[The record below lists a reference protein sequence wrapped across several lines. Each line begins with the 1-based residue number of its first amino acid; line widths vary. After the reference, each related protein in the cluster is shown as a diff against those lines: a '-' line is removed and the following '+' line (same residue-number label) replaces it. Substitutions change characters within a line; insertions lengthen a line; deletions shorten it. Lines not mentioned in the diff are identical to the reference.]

1 MGKEIACSAKER
13 DVYVRSVKLSF
24 KGNRLA
30 KRIFFEVSGCGGFL
44 NGSERVVTGKIHLD
58 GCEIVFIAEGDAAF
72 IVNLEKFDIVVEP
85 IAGFRRI
92 CGVGMGP
99 VEILPKFGRRSTPA
113 LFAYSCIKETDLF
126 FAEGARGWNMEKTG
140 APEQTAKYP
149 SA

>member
-1 MGKEIACSAKER
+1 MCGLSSCLSRGIGSPSASSSRSPAAEDFRTAEKEI
-13 DVYVRSVKLSF
+13 
-24 KGNRLA
+24 
-30 KRIFFEVSGCGGFL
+30 
-44 NGSERVVTGKIHLD
+44 TGKAHSV
-58 GCEIVFIAEGDAAF
+58 GCKIALFAEGGADF
-72 IVNLEKFDIVVEP
+72 IVSLEKSDIVVES
-85 IAGFRRI
+85 IAGFRCI

-126 FAEGARGWNMEKTG
+126 FAEGARGRNMEKTS